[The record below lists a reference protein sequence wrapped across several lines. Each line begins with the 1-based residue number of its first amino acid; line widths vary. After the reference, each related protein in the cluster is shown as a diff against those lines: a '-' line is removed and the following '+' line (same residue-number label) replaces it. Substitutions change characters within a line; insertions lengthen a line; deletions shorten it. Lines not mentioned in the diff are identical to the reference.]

1 VVGRYGPLLDAL
13 HGVRWPA
20 QRPGSTGVPGAHRAR
35 QRGPAGDF
43 TEVRPYR
50 QGDDPRQLDWRLL
63 ARSDRAYVRLK
74 DDRIVRPTW
83 LVLDASASMAYPS
96 AEAADGKWGMA
107 RALAVGLAWV
117 ALAGGDPVG
126 VVAGHAAGVL
136 RLPPR
141 ARRGLVEEIATRLEA
156 LRCGGSTPLGPAL
169 AALPAGARVVV
180 CADGLGDAADQRRAA
195 GALVAG
201 GAEVTCVHLVAP
213 GELDAPDRAETARD
227 PEGVRPDQLRDA
239 AGWAAFR
246 ARFDAFRVAEGAAW
260 RQVGARW
267 LEVRTDAPPA
277 QVVRRVVLGASAA

>member
-1 VVGRYGPLLDAL
+1 MVGRYGSLVDAL

-83 LVLDASASMAYPS
+83 LVLDASASMAFPT
-96 AEAADGKWGMA
+96 ADAADGKWGMA

-117 ALAGGDPVG
+117 AVAGGDPVG

-141 ARRGLVEEIATRLEA
+141 ARRGLVGEVATRLDA
-156 LRCGGSTPLGPAL
+156 LRCGGSTPLGAAL
-169 AALPAGARVVV
+169 SVLPAGARVVV
-180 CADGLGDAADQRRAA
+180 CADGLGDAADQLRAA
-195 GALVAG
+195 GALVAA

-213 GELDAPDRAETARD
+213 GELAEPTQAETARD
-227 PEGVRPDQLRDA
+227 PEGARPDQLRDLS
-239 AGWAAFR
+239 GWAAFR
-246 ARFDAFRVAEGAAW
+246 VRFDDFRVAQGAAW
-260 RQVGARW
+260 RQAGARW
-267 LEVRTDAPPA
+267 LEARTDAPPA
-277 QVVRRVVLGASAA
+277 QVVRRVVLGA